1 MRPLVMITAIVACLS
16 FGLCADTSAKEPGF
30 VHEFDGQKRNFHFV
44 AFSADGRY
52 VVACTGRSY
61 VNVDDHVLLY
71 DAQTGKELRRFDD
84 LTEQIPGRAHHVDF
98 SPDGGRLLTVNSVA
112 ISIWDVA
119 SGKRLQQIA
128 APFAGRV
135 WFSADGKKLAV
146 LRYQNGCRCA
156 ILDAETGKEI
166 HRFAA
171 EDRAALPQLVDLRGS
186 YPDQEFEFDV
196 LASKEIGRPAAT
208 GQFSPDGRY
217 WLNKGN
223 IQGAPAELMLLHD
236 ANGGKLIRSFHGPKA
251 GPTVMA
257 FSPDG
262 KRVLSGHDAPDST
275 LRLWDVA
282 SGKELWQGRA
292 EPYPDCVA
300 FSPDGGYAV
309 VGTIGGKLSLWRL
322 LE

>member
-1 MRPLVMITAIVACLS
+1 MRLFVMITAIVACPL
-16 FGLCADTSAKEPGF
+16 FGLCADALAKEPGF
-30 VHEFDGQKRNFHFV
+30 VCEFEGQKRNFHFV
-44 AFSADGRY
+44 SFSPDGRY

-61 VNVDDHVLLY
+61 VNTDDHVLLY

-84 LTEQIPGRAHHVDF
+84 CTEQVPGGAHHVDF
-98 SPDGGRLLTVNSVA
+98 SPDGGRLLTVNADA
-112 ISIWDVA
+112 ISIWEVT

-135 WFSADGKKLAV
+135 LFSADGKKLAV
-146 LRYQNGCRCA
+146 FRYQSGCRCA

-166 HRFAA
+166 HRFAVD
-171 EDRAALPQLVDLRGS
+171 DRAALPRLVDLHGS
-186 YPDQEFEFDV
+186 YTDQELEFDV

-217 WLNKGN
+217 WLNKGRV
-223 IQGAPAELMLLHD
+223 QGAPAELVLLHD
-236 ANGGKLIRSFHGPKA
+236 ANGGKMIRSFQGPKA
-251 GPTVMA
+251 SPTVMA

-262 KRVLSGHDAPDST
+262 KRVLSGHDGPDST

-282 SGKELWQGRA
+282 SGQELWQARA

-300 FSPDGGYAV
+300 FSPDGRYAV

-322 LE
+322 PG